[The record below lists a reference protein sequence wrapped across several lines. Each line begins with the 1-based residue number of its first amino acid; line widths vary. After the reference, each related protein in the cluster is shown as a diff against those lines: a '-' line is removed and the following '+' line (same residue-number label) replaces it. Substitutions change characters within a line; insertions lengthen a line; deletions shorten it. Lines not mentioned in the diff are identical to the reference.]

1 MGKGKVQ
8 FTLIFY
14 LNNNGKVQVDLQ
26 HFEIFIFFGN
36 FAEFAAWV
44 NEGRKVKLRILS
56 IWNMREIHRR
66 FDEYLAI

>member
-36 FAEFAAWV
+36 FAEFVAWV
-44 NEGRKVKLRILS
+44 TEGRKVKLRIFA